1 MKKAWVFFKLRL
13 VQMKYDKTGIF
24 FSYIFPIVL
33 LLGIGY
39 PLEMSS
45 NQEIEVSY
53 LAGEVD
59 PSAKQ
64 IMDAASK
71 HDLIEFVAFP
81 GTRAEA
87 EKKLTDN
94 EIQHLLK
101 VSPASSNASEAFEIT
116 SNSLGENRVA
126 ALALTTIIMDS
137 ADIDGA
143 ARLPE
148 PRFRTVDVSKRS
160 SYIAVLL
167 PGVIAM
173 TLLVI
178 GLSGFGGVLIE
189 EEALGLYRNL
199 KTIDASPVP
208 FFAGLFMSRML
219 VAYSVA
225 IGMFLVSVLV
235 LDVPSQINYPLLL
248 VVVTLG
254 CSCFLAL
261 GLVIFLFSK
270 TVMAFNGIVSVI
282 QLPLVL
288 LGGVFF
294 SITMFPDWLR
304 VIAQYSPLAPFTSAL
319 RDLMFG
325 GVGFHNASVLL
336 PALITMSVWLVVT
349 LLFSKWRFR
358 W

>member
-13 VQMKYDKTGIF
+13 MQMKYDKTGLF
-24 FSYIFPIVL
+24 FSYVFPILL

-39 PLEMSS
+39 PLEMASS
-45 NQEIEVSY
+45 QEIEVSY
-53 LAGEVD
+53 LSSEVD
-59 PSAKQ
+59 PATRRVLET
-64 IMDAASK
+64 ASK
-71 HDLIEFVAFP
+71 HDLIEFIAFT

-87 EKKLTDN
+87 EKKLEDN
-94 EIQHLLK
+94 EIQHLLSI
-101 VSPASSNASEAFEIT
+101 SPASSTAGGVSEIT
-116 SNSLGENRVA
+116 SNSLEPNRVA
-126 ALALTTIIMDS
+126 ALALAGIMGS
-137 ADIDGA
+137 VNTAEGGRIPEL
-143 ARLPE
+143 RL
-148 PRFRTVDVSKRS
+148 RTVEVSKRS

-199 KTIDASPVP
+199 KTIDASPIP

-225 IGMFLVSVLV
+225 VGMFLISVLV

-294 SITMFPDWLR
+294 SITIFPDWLR
-304 VIAQYSPLAPFTSAL
+304 IIATYSPMAPFTSAL

-336 PALITMSVWLVVT
+336 PALITMSVWLVAT

>member
-13 VQMKYDKTGIF
+13 MQMKYDKTGLF
-24 FSYIFPIVL
+24 FSYVFPVLL

-39 PLEMSS
+39 PLEMTS

-53 LAGEVD
+53 LPGEVD
-59 PSAKQ
+59 PATKRYL
-64 IMDAASK
+64 DAASK
-71 HDLIEFVAFP
+71 HELIEFIAFS

-87 EKKLTDN
+87 EKNLKDN
-94 EIQHLLK
+94 EIQHL
-101 VSPASSNASEAFEIT
+101 VGIPQASSPAGGGLEIT
-116 SNSLGENRVA
+116 SNSLEENRIA
-126 ALALTTIIMDS
+126 ALALTGIINSMDL
-137 ADIDGA
+137 AAGA
-143 ARLPE
+143 RATELQL
-148 PRFRTVDVSKRS
+148 RTVDVSKRS

-199 KTIDASPVP
+199 KTIDASPIP

-219 VAYSVA
+219 VTYSVA
-225 IGMFLVSVLV
+225 IGMFLIGVLM

-248 VVVTLG
+248 LVVTLG
-254 CSCFLAL
+254 SSCFLAL

-270 TVMAFNGIVSVI
+270 TVMAFNGIVNVI

-294 SITMFPDWLR
+294 SITIFPDWLR
-304 VIAQYSPLAPFTSAL
+304 IIAAYSPLAPFTSAL

-325 GVGFHNASVLL
+325 GVGFHNASVLF
-336 PALITMSVWLVVT
+336 PALITMSVWLVAT